1 MKISN
6 REEVIDKA
14 FKVFLKMNYEKAS
27 LKMLSNAC
35 GTVRTGVTYYFPHK
49 LDLFIAVADKYVINL
64 QKPANKFSVPA
75 DTLAGFI
82 EQYIQGVNNA
92 MERIKDLVKNSCEV
106 ENGCCPNFY
115 YFHFLS
121 QVRMYYPG
129 IRERIENIFLQEF
142 EMWKEVI
149 LKAKNSGEI
158 RKDTD
163 VEKAARM
170 FRQIFL
176 GMSYEDSFFDGLDVN
191 KLKESFEYYYSILK
205 V

>member
-14 FKVFLKMNYEKAS
+14 FRVFLKMNYEKAS

-64 QKPANKFSVPA
+64 QTPAKKFSVPTE
-75 DTLAGFI
+75 TLAGFI

-92 MERIKDLVKNSCEV
+92 MESIKDLVKSSCEI

-129 IRERIENIFLQEF
+129 IRERIENIFLQEY

-191 KLKESFEYYYSILK
+191 KLKESFDYYYSILK